1 MSQRL
6 LVVDDD
12 PHLLRAL
19 GMCLRVAGYEVK
31 TARNGSEA
39 LVCLAEYAPDLI
51 ISDIRMPGMDG
62 IRLARQVRDSPRT
75 NLIPIIFLT
84 AKDQTADRLAGFE
97 AGIDYYLTKPFET
110 EELLAIVSNILRRVT
125 RTHVEIARLVDGSR
139 EDGEQSY
146 LVPDEELTPAED
158 RVAAAVARGLSNK
171 EIAAELNISART
183 VETHVRRILAKKSF
197 SNRVELARYVIE
209 RGLAS

>member
-1 MSQRL
+1 MSHRL

-19 GMCLRVAGYEVK
+19 SMCLRVAGHEVK

-39 LVCLAEYAPDLI
+39 LVSLAEFAPDLI

-62 IRLARQVRDSPRT
+62 HRLVRQVRESPRT
-75 NLIPIIFLT
+75 SLIPVIFLT
-84 AKDQTADRLAGFE
+84 AKDDMADRVAGFA

-110 EELLAIVSNILRRVT
+110 EELLAIVSNILRRVA
-125 RTHVEIARLVDGSR
+125 RTHGEIARLMDSSKT
-139 EDGEQSY
+139 EGETS
-146 LVPDEELTPAED
+146 LAPDEELTPAEE

-171 EIAAELNISART
+171 EIAAELNVSART
-183 VETHVRRILAKKSF
+183 VETHVRRILSKKNF

-209 RGLAS
+209 RGMTA

>member
-1 MSQRL
+1 MSHRL

-19 GMCLRVAGYEVK
+19 SMCLRVAGHEVK

-39 LVCLAEYAPDLI
+39 LVSLAEFTPDLI

-62 IRLARQVRDSPRT
+62 HRLVRQVRESPRT
-75 NLIPIIFLT
+75 SLIPVIFLT
-84 AKDQTADRLAGFE
+84 AKDDMTDRVAGFA

-110 EELLAIVSNILRRVT
+110 EELLAIVSNILRRVA
-125 RTHVEIARLVDGSR
+125 RTHGEIARLMDSSKT
-139 EDGEQSY
+139 DGEQA
-146 LVPDEELTPAED
+146 LLAPDEELTPAEE

-171 EIAAELNISART
+171 EIAAELNVSART
-183 VETHVRRILAKKSF
+183 VETHVRRILSKKNF

-209 RGLAS
+209 RGLTA